1 MPWDD
6 FLELLAFNSISP
18 ISDDRADSIAA
29 IQTTTLGNLIRG
41 AVGATGEG
49 LKVADFLPFKRE
61 KAGIADDDCLV
72 TNSGEEEDAAIDRIL
87 GMCGKFK
94 RG

>member
-41 AVGATGEG
+41 AVGATCER
-49 LKVADFLPFKRE
+49 LKVANFMPFKRE
-61 KAGIADDDCLV
+61 KARIADDDCLV

>member
-29 IQTTTLGNLIRG
+29 LQPTTLAILIRC
-41 AVGATGEG
+41 ADGATGAG
-49 LKVADFLPFKRE
+49 TTGADFLPFKRE